1 MGESLVREIVL
12 MGHATV
18 AVKKLPGFEA
28 HHSVPVRNDAY
39 HNAWIGKIA
48 APDMEAELDQLA
60 KSIRLHLG
68 AKRKDIQGG
77 VDGTGGVLDAPGFT
91 YRLTVKLDS
100 ENLKQTVWVREL
112 TPGEEP
118 GALLRSPELNTLF
131 PDSFN
136 VLSLR
141 FARPLDVAAV
151 IDTWEERGLDVDYPL
166 DASRCELATGHDD
179 VQIRVTQDDARIHFP
194 GNQSPLVL
202 VSSYDEL
209 SSDDYPAGLPRLI

>member
-1 MGESLVREIVL
+1 MSESLVREIVL
-12 MGHATV
+12 MGQSTV

-48 APDMEAELDQLA
+48 ARDMEAELDGLA
-60 KSIRLHLG
+60 KSVRGHLG
-68 AKRKDIQGG
+68 AKRRDIQGG
-77 VDGTGGVLDAPGFT
+77 VDSGTGVLDAPGFT
-91 YRLTVKLDS
+91 YRLTVKLDAG
-100 ENLKQTVWVREL
+100 NLKQTVWVREL
-112 TPGEEP
+112 SPDVEP
-118 GALLRSPELNTLF
+118 GTLLRSPELNALF

-141 FARPLDVAAV
+141 FTRPLDVAAV
-151 IDTWEERGLDVDYPL
+151 IDTWEERGLEVDYPL
-166 DASRCELATGHDD
+166 DASRCELAAGGDD

-194 GNQSPLVL
+194 ENQSPLVL

-209 SSDDYPAGLPRLI
+209 SSDDYPAGLPRLE